1 MSLFEMKNVTFTSRK
16 FEVVDHVS
24 LMIAKGSVTEFHG
37 PSGGGKS
44 TLLKMLAGIIIPV
57 EGNVFYKSK
66 DINLMS
72 RQEDLVF
79 RKECAFVFQDS
90 ALWANQTIIQNILL
104 PVQIHYPKITKE
116 KQIEKVKKICDI
128 VCYNKDMNLRPADLS
143 AGEQKKIAFARAL
156 VCEPSVLFL
165 DECTASLDDNASN
178 NFIRILHEFM
188 KEGNTIIYISHS
200 EKFRWEFSG
209 NLYEVKNGNV
219 ELQSIDI
226 DDLR

>member
-16 FEVVDHVS
+16 FEVVNNVS
-24 LMIAKGSVTEFHG
+24 LKIENGTVTEFHG

-79 RKECAFVFQDS
+79 RKECSFVFQDS
-90 ALWANQTIIQNILL
+90 ALWANQTIMQNVLL
-104 PVQIHYPKITKE
+104 PVQIHFPKIKKDE
-116 KQIEKVKKICDI
+116 QVERVKKICEI
-128 VCYNKDMNLRPADLS
+128 VEYDKDMNLRHADLS

-156 VCEPSVLFL
+156 VCEPNVLFL
-165 DECTASLDDNASN
+165 DE
-178 NFIRILHEFM
+178 
-188 KEGNTIIYISHS
+188 
-200 EKFRWEFSG
+200 
-209 NLYEVKNGNV
+209 
-219 ELQSIDI
+219 
-226 DDLR
+226 